1 MLAETQNRSRPLMVV
16 MTGGDKRCSLSELCA
31 QQTNRGDTV
40 WADILQG
47 SHEVKQQR
55 VCEQEPA

>member
-1 MLAETQNRSRPLMVV
+1 MVV
-16 MTGGDKRCSLSELCA
+16 MTGGDKCSSVPELCV

-40 WADILQG
+40 WADIVQG

-55 VCEQEPA
+55 VCENRSWPECL